1 MNMILYSYHFK
12 RLESP
17 LKNITIFLQ
26 FIFCINSGGVVLS
39 AYRINNLFLSHIYF
53 VGQFILLS
61 LFYKKLEFNKKQL
74 LYLNYSLVIIPLV
87 LILQYIIF
95 PHCIFK
101 FNEIEVIICNFT
113 LILFS
118 LFHFYNCIGEK
129 TKYFYLNSG
138 ILIYLSFN
146 TIIFSTGNLMVHI
159 GAKVNKYVWIFNSM
173 IGLMF
178 QILILIEWY
187 KNQKRIESDSFYE
200 D

>member
-26 FIFCINSGGVVLS
+26 FIFCINSGGFVLS

-74 LYLNYSLVIIPLV
+74 LYLSYSLVIIPLV

-95 PHCIFK
+95 PQCIFK
-101 FNEIEVIICNFT
+101 FNEMEVIICNFT

-118 LFHFYNCIGEK
+118 LFHFYNSIGEK